1 MFSSDR
7 ENISVRLH
15 FNVVVQASCAVVQC
29 VRPKDLIVPRASF
42 HRGPSTT
49 CPNGVDYED
58 LWTVSQH
65 DVPVFL
71 ELSDVTRTKGVC
83 IGPSVD
89 HLSAHVEEVDIGL
102 VVRINKGVA
111 FFHQI
116 WLEINHT
123 DCVLPK
129 KQKREAQ

>member
-1 MFSSDR
+1 MSWCKRPVLS
-7 ENISVRLH
+7 
-15 FNVVVQASCAVVQC
+15 FNVYDQRTSLSH
-29 VRPKDLIVPRASF
+29 VRRSTVA
-42 HRGPSTT
+42 PSTT
-49 CPNGVDYED
+49 CPNGVVCED

-102 VVRINKGVA
+102 MLCG
-111 FFHQI
+111 
-116 WLEINHT
+116 
-123 DCVLPK
+123 
-129 KQKREAQ
+129 